1 MENQIENENEMD
13 TDETET
19 TTDEV
24 TEAAPATVEAAPVK
38 RSRGRPKGVK
48 VGPRERVWD
57 CAAIVDGEL
66 IHERLVAT
74 EGSTPEE
81 RGSFTA
87 DQARTQ
93 FEDEYGVEPTS
104 IHGPYYDQKGAQ
116 IAASPKKRET
126 VSIPLNNL
134 KLTSQRENAI
144 FKGWRGLAY
153 GIEGRDDAVFFMA
166 AEEIQPNPDKPKK
179 ATPSARPVLRSA
191 LEFENS

>member
-13 TDETET
+13 SDETET
-19 TTDEV
+19 TDEV
-24 TEAAPATVEAAPVK
+24 TAEAAPTTTEAAPVK

-66 IHERLVAT
+66 IHDRLVAA

-87 DQARTQ
+87 EQARTQ
-93 FEDEYGVEPTS
+93 FEEEYGVEPTS

-116 IAASPKKRET
+116 VATKAVKRET

-144 FKGWRGLAY
+144 FKGWRGVAY
-153 GIEGRDDAVFFMA
+153 GIEGREDAVFFMYH
-166 AEEIQPNPDKPKK
+166 EELQPNPDKKRAIPQ
-179 ATPSARPVLRSA
+179 ARPVLRSA
-191 LEFENS
+191 LDFENS